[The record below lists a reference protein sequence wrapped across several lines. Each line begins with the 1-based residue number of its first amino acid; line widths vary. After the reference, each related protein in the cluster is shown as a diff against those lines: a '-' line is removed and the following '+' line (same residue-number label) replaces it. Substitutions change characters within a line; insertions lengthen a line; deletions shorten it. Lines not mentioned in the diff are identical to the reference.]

1 MLPAGTLRF
10 MRALLVVNP
19 QATATTR
26 RGRDILAR
34 ALGSEVRV
42 DVAQTLGRGHAIAL
56 ARQATSDKVDL
67 VVALGGDGT
76 VNEVVNGLLADGA
89 CPQVPALAVVPGG
102 SANVFSR
109 ALGAPRDPIEATSAI
124 LDALRAGRS
133 RRVGLGKAD
142 DRWFTFNAGFG
153 FDAEVIAR
161 VERHRRAGRGASP
174 GLYVRSAVGEFF
186 LGADRRHP
194 RLTLHRPGDDAIDAL
209 FFAIVSN
216 ASPWTYLGNRPVNPT
231 PGASFDGGL
240 DLFAMRSMHTLRV
253 LRVAYQALRRRP
265 RPRGRYQL
273 RLHDALDLTLTADQP
288 VGLQVDG
295 DFVGQRRSVRFTA
308 VPDALRV
315 VA

>member
-1 MLPAGTLRF
+1 

-56 ARQATSDKVDL
+56 GRQAAADKLDL

-76 VNEVVNGLLADGA
+76 VNEVVNGLLANGVA
-89 CPQVPALAVVPGG
+89 AGVPALAVVPGG

-109 ALGAPRDPIEATSAI
+109 ALGAPRDPIAATSAI
-124 LDALRAGRS
+124 LDALRAGRT
-133 RRVGLGKAD
+133 RWVGLGRAD
-142 DRWFTFNAGFG
+142 DRWFTFNAGVG
-153 FDAEVIAR
+153 FDADVVHR
-161 VERHRRAGRGASP
+161 VEMHRRDGRGASP
-174 GLYVRSAVGEFF
+174 GLYVRSAVAEFF
-186 LGADRRHP
+186 GSDRHHP
-194 RLTLHRPGDDAIDAL
+194 ALTLHRPDAAPLDKL

-216 ASPWTYLGNRPVNPT
+216 TSPWTYLGERAVNPT
-231 PGASFDGGL
+231 PEASFDGGL
-240 DLFAMRSMHTLRV
+240 DVFAMRSMRTFRV
-253 LRVAYQALRRRP
+253 LRAAGQALRRHP
-265 RPRGRYQL
+265 RARGRSQL
-273 RLHDALDLTLTADQP
+273 HLHDTPDMTITAARP

-295 DFVGQRRSVRFTA
+295 DFVGQRRSVRFAA
-308 VPDALRV
+308 VARALRV

>member
-1 MLPAGTLRF
+1 

-42 DVAQTLGRGHAIAL
+42 EVAQTLGRGHAIAL
-56 ARQATSDKVDL
+56 GRQATADKLDL

-76 VNEVVNGLLADGA
+76 VNEVINGLLANGVA
-89 CPQVPALAVVPGG
+89 AGVPAFAVVPGG

-133 RRVGLGKAD
+133 RSVGLGRAD
-142 DRWFTFNAGFG
+142 DRWFTFNAGLG
-153 FDAEVIAR
+153 FDAEVVRR
-161 VERHRRAGRGASP
+161 VEAHRRDGRGASP
-174 GLYVRSAVGEFF
+174 GLYVRAAVAEFF
-186 LGADRRHP
+186 GADRRHP
-194 RLTLHRPGDDAIDAL
+194 LLTLHRPGVDPIDRL
-209 FFAIVSN
+209 FFAIISN
-216 ASPWTYLGNRPVNPT
+216 TSPWTYLGDRPVNPT

-240 DLFAMRSMHTLRV
+240 DVFSMRSMRTLRV
-253 LRVAYQALRRRP
+253 LRAAGQALRRRP
-265 RPRGRYQL
+265 RVRGRSTL
-273 RLHDALDLTLTADQP
+273 HLHDTPDMTITAARP
-288 VGLQVDG
+288 AGLQVDG

-308 VPDALRV
+308 VADALRV
-315 VA
+315 VS